1 MCGPPRRYAV
11 TRRYAARQNERVIL
25 PEPDAVAAKRAF
37 RREVLARRRAVPAAE
52 RAAAD
57 AALLGHLLTQ
67 LTEPTEPTERPDPA
81 GSGSGP
87 ETLPGRRGVST
98 VAAYVPVGAEPGGP
112 GLPDALRAAGFI
124 VLLPVLQPDGAL
136 DWARYTGE
144 LTDGPR
150 GLREPTGPRLG
161 QAAVAGADAVVV
173 PAVAVDRR
181 GVRLG
186 RGGGSYDRAL
196 ARVAPGVSVTAL
208 LYDGELV
215 DLLPAEPHDRHVGAV
230 VTPGGVRL
238 LP

>member
-1 MCGPPRRYAV
+1 
-11 TRRYAARQNERVIL
+11 
-25 PEPDAVAAKRAF
+25 
-37 RREVLARRRAVPAAE
+37 
-52 RAAAD
+52 
-57 AALLGHLLTQ
+57 
-67 LTEPTEPTERPDPA
+67 
-81 GSGSGP
+81 
-87 ETLPGRRGVST
+87 
-98 VAAYVPVGAEPGGP
+98 
-112 GLPDALRAAGFI
+112 

>member
-57 AALLGHLLTQ
+57 AALLGHLLTE
-67 LTEPTEPTERPDPA
+67 LTEPTEPTV
-81 GSGSGP
+81 
-87 ETLPGRRGVST
+87 TT

-112 GLPDALRAAGFI
+112 GLPDALRAAGLI

-144 LTDGPR
+144 LTDGPH

>member
-1 MCGPPRRYAV
+1 V

-57 AALLGHLLTQ
+57 AALLGHLLTA
-67 LTEPTEPTERPDPA
+67 LTEPTEPTV
-81 GSGSGP
+81 
-87 ETLPGRRGVST
+87 TT

-196 ARVAPGVSVTAL
+196 ARVAPGVPVTAL

>member
-57 AALLGHLLTQ
+57 AALLGHLLTA
-67 LTEPTEPTERPDPA
+67 LTEPTEPTV
-81 GSGSGP
+81 
-87 ETLPGRRGVST
+87 TT

-196 ARVAPGVSVTAL
+196 ARVAPAVSVTAL
-208 LYDGELV
+208 LYDGEVV
-215 DLLPAEPHDRHVGAV
+215 DLLAAEPHDRHVGAV

>member
-1 MCGPPRRYAV
+1 V

-57 AALLGHLLTQ
+57 AALLGHLLTA
-67 LTEPTEPTERPDPA
+67 LTEPTEPTV
-81 GSGSGP
+81 
-87 ETLPGRRGVST
+87 TT

-196 ARVAPGVSVTAL
+196 AGVAPAVSVTAL
-208 LYDGELV
+208 LYDGEVV
-215 DLLPAEPHDRHVGAV
+215 DLLAAEPHDRHVGAV